1 MFLTGLPL
9 LGVLLVAPLTG
20 CDPAAPAGPIA
31 RAQGPG
37 SSPNTVR
44 IRGKLTLRFGVYQTD
59 KPTVMYRKFEPITS
73 PLAKALSERLGRP
86 VSIELDILK
95 SYKAGLKAIVDGDVD
110 FMRVGPASY
119 LLATE
124 ENPEVKLL
132 AIELKQG
139 QKRFKGVIVVRKESR
154 FQTLSDLEG
163 ASFAFGDRNSTIG
176 RYLAQDELVKAGV
189 YASDLSRYDYL
200 DRHDKVAAAVVIG
213 DFDAGAIKIGTL
225 KDDKSGKLRVLAE
238 FDNVTEPWIGREG
251 LSPDVL
257 KALRDSLIG
266 LTDSTALKALEV
278 SGLTETSEDDYL
290 FVRQAMQRA
299 KRFTAGRG

>member
-1 MFLTGLPL
+1 MPTDYLEMGSPSPQL
-9 LGVLLVAPLTG
+9 L
-20 CDPAAPAGPIA
+20 
-31 RAQGPG
+31 
-37 SSPNTVR
+37 
-44 IRGKLTLRFGVYQTD
+44 
-59 KPTVMYRKFEPITS
+59 TS

-124 ENPEVKLL
+124 ENPGLELL
-132 AIELKQG
+132 AIELKKG

-200 DRHDKVAAAVVIG
+200 DRHDKVAAAVAIG

-225 KDDKSGKLRVLAE
+225 KDDKSGKLRVLGE

-266 LTDSTALKALEV
+266 LTDSTALKTLKV
-278 SGLTETSEDDYL
+278 SGLTEASEDDYL

-299 KRFTAGRG
+299 QRFTAGRG